1 MLFLSSSSSPSNFSS
16 RDKLNVWILL
26 YLMRLHSLKLSSSR
40 KRSITYIFHMTWFW
54 HFPKVSH
61 VTGVLQF
68 LSFRPVTCFLLLPLL
83 NWGSV
88 MFLGFPGIS
97 DGKESAWNAGDL
109 GSIPGLGR
117 SPGEGNGN
125 PLQYSCLVNSMNR
138 GTWRP
143 TVHGIRRV
151 GHNWVTLFFFTFLI
165 SSLLALIT
173 KMSPQLGNYLWD
185 QTFQT
190 PKTCPDTSKYQLLC
204 TLQHNNSPTC

>member
-1 MLFLSSSSSPSNFSS
+1 MIHKPRGVCSDEAGLRVNETQGTEPMLFLSSSSSPSNFSS
-16 RDKLNVWILL
+16 RDKPNVWILL

-68 LSFRPVTCFLLLPLL
+68 LSFRPVICFLLLPLL

-97 DGKESAWNAGDL
+97 DGKECAWNAGDL

-143 TVHGIRRV
+143 TVHGITKSR
-151 GHNWVTLFFFTFLI
+151 TQLSDTFFF
-165 SSLLALIT
+165 SHS
-173 KMSPQLGNYLWD
+173 W
-185 QTFQT
+185 
-190 PKTCPDTSKYQLLC
+190 
-204 TLQHNNSPTC
+204 